1 MPTTTTAATPS
12 QTNPAPAS
20 ENKPHEHLTI
30 GAVRAAI
37 WANQTQH
44 GPMFTA
50 TFQRRWKDA
59 GTGEWK
65 TSTSYGRTELL
76 QLAKLADRVHSRIL
90 ILDNLERQAAQE
102 RDSGSSE
109 TESTQPSPRGGTAT
123 SVSRRPAPA
132 VASGRA
138 TAKQSKQR

>member
-1 MPTTTTAATPS
+1 MPTTTTAATATQAS
-12 QTNPAPAS
+12 TTPAS

-44 GPMFTA
+44 GVMFSA
-50 TFQRRWKDA
+50 TFQRRWKNA
-59 GTGEWK
+59 TSGEWN
-65 TSTSYGRTELL
+65 TSTSFSRTELL
-76 QLAKLADRVHSRIL
+76 QLSKLADRVHSRIL

-109 TESTQPSPRGGTAT
+109 TDGTQQAPRGAAPTGA
-123 SVSRRPAPA
+123 SRRPSAA
-132 VASGRA
+132 TGNGRA
-138 TAKQSKQR
+138 MVKQGKQR